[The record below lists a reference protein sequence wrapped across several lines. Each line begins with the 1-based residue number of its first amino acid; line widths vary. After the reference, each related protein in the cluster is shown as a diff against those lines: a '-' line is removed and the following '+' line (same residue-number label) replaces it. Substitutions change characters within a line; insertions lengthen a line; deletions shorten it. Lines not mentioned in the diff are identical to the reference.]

1 MTTKTAS
8 LQPSV
13 ETGDRAEA
21 LDAELVLLRLQD
33 VLAVLHALNEGAL
46 LGDPPCGREARRRHQ
61 SAVVLIDLV
70 GEKLERLR
78 ADLESLLPRS
88 SPPQDPP
95 RVSC

>member
-1 MTTKTAS
+1 MRTKTVS

-13 ETGDRAEA
+13 EIGDRAEA
-21 LDAELVLLRLQD
+21 LDAELVLLRLHD

-46 LGDPPCGREARRRHQ
+46 LGDPPCGREAKRRHQ

-78 ADLESLLPRS
+78 ADLETLLPRS

-95 RVSC
+95 